1 MAKGSFN
8 GLYTFQDVANI
19 YNIDTSTIRK
29 QVQNHKFLD
38 SEIRKFGK
46 TWIITE
52 QAMVEHFG
60 KELFI
65 AYKNNLL
72 EQKALEIKRIKE
84 EAKRAKEAEKEA
96 KLNAL
101 AEAMLKSILEYV
113 KISAP
118 EVADLLDSE
127 AALDASEVR
136 KTLDSVIP
144 MVAAAARI
152 AVAPTKKGDGADS
165 ADDAINAFLDAFIN

>member
-19 YNIDTSTIRK
+19 YNIDASTIRK

-52 QAMVEHFG
+52 QAMVNHFG

-72 EQKALEIKRIKE
+72 EQKALEIKKLKE
-84 EAKRAKEAEKEA
+84 QARLEKEA
-96 KLNAL
+96 KK
-101 AEAMLKSILEYV
+101 KSKLESKNILSLSYGDEDEDLPCD
-113 KISAP
+113 SW
-118 EVADLLDSE
+118 EVNIDE
-127 AALDASEVR
+127 
-136 KTLDSVIP
+136 K
-144 MVAAAARI
+144 MV
-152 AVAPTKKGDGADS
+152 VSSFSFND
-165 ADDAINAFLDAFIN
+165 

>member
-19 YNIDTSTIRK
+19 YNIDASTIRK

-52 QAMVEHFG
+52 QAMVSHFG

-72 EQKALEIKRIKE
+72 EQKALEIKKLKE
-84 EAKRAKEAEKEA
+84 QARLEKEA
-96 KLNAL
+96 KK
-101 AEAMLKSILEYV
+101 KSKLESKNVLSLSYGDEDEDLPCD
-113 KISAP
+113 SW
-118 EVADLLDSE
+118 EVNIDE
-127 AALDASEVR
+127 
-136 KTLDSVIP
+136 K
-144 MVAAAARI
+144 MV
-152 AVAPTKKGDGADS
+152 VSSFSFND
-165 ADDAINAFLDAFIN
+165 

>member
-19 YNIDTSTIRK
+19 YNIDASTIRK

-65 AYKNNLL
+65 AYKN
-72 EQKALEIKRIKE
+72 KE

-96 KLNAL
+96 KRKAKLEAKEILCLNDDDDDDL
-101 AEAMLKSILEYV
+101 PCESWEYEEVDERLIVKSFNFDI
-113 KISAP
+113 
-118 EVADLLDSE
+118 
-127 AALDASEVR
+127 
-136 KTLDSVIP
+136 
-144 MVAAAARI
+144 
-152 AVAPTKKGDGADS
+152 
-165 ADDAINAFLDAFIN
+165 